1 MSNEQDVI
9 VRNNNND
16 EEEIDL
22 LEIASKLWKSRRT
35 IFIYCGIGAILGLI
49 VAFSIPKEY
58 TTTIKIAPELNGSG
72 GGAGKLGSLASMAG
86 INLGSANSGADAVMP
101 QLYPDVLSSTPFLV
115 GLFDVPV
122 TESKTDATYP
132 LYTYIEDHT
141 HGTWWSYLLSLPFKA
156 IGGIMSVIRGDD
168 EEGDGDCDGKINSFR
183 LTKDQEAVKKA
194 LSVRIVCS
202 YDQETGVNTISVT
215 MQNPLVSALLADTVA
230 VHLQKFITEY
240 RTSKARQDLAY
251 AEQLNQEA
259 RKEYYDA
266 QQRLADYL
274 DRNQNLSYYSAQVTR
289 DRLTNESNLAF
300 SLFNQTSQQLQMAKA
315 KVQET
320 TPVYATVEPAT
331 VPIKPS
337 KPSKPMIL
345 IGFVFLGA
353 VIASAKILFSD
364 TIESVKK
371 IVKN

>member
-1 MSNEQDVI
+1 MSNEQDPI
-9 VRNNNND
+9 MRNDND

-22 LEIASKLWKSRRT
+22 LEIATKLWKSRRT
-35 IFIYCGIGAILGLI
+35 IFIYSGIAAVIGLI

-58 TTTIKIAPELNGSG
+58 TTTIKIAPELNGASSG
-72 GGAGKLGSLASMAG
+72 GGKLSSLASMAG

-122 TESKTDATYP
+122 TDSKTHETYT
-132 LYTYIEDHT
+132 LYSYIEDHT
-141 HGTWWSYLLSLPFKA
+141 SGTWWGFLFSLPFKA
-156 IGGIMSVIRGDD
+156 IGGVMSFFRDD
-168 EEGDGDCDGKINSFR
+168 EEGDGDGKLNPFH
-183 LTKDQEAVKKA
+183 LTKDQEEIKKA
-194 LSVRIVCS
+194 LAERIVCS

-230 VHLQKFITEY
+230 AHLQEFITDY

-251 AEQLNQEA
+251 AEQLNEEA

-274 DRNQNLSYYSAQVTR
+274 DRNQNLSFHSGQVTR
-289 DRLTNESNLAF
+289 ERLTNESNLAF
-300 SLFNQTSQQLQMAKA
+300 SLFNQTAQQLQMAKA

-345 IGFVFLGA
+345 IGFIFLGA
-353 VIASAKILFSD
+353 VIACAKILFSD
-364 TIESVKK
+364 TINSVKK
-371 IVKN
+371 IITE

>member
-1 MSNEQDVI
+1 MSNENDAL
-9 VRNNNND
+9 VRTDHD

-22 LEIASKLWKSRRT
+22 LEIAAKLWKSRRT
-35 IFIYCGIGAILGLI
+35 IFTYAGIAAIVGLV

-58 TTTIKIAPELNGSG
+58 TTTIKLAPELSGNNSG
-72 GGAGKLGSLASMAG
+72 GSGKLGSLAAMAG
-86 INLGSANSGADAVMP
+86 INLNSASAGADAVMP
-101 QLYPDVLSSTPFLV
+101 PLYPDVLSSAPFLV

-122 TESKTDATYP
+122 TESKTDSTYTV
-132 LYTYIEDHT
+132 YSYIEDHT
-141 HGTWWSYLLSLPFKA
+141 SGTWWGYLFGLPFKA
-156 IGGIMSVIRGDD
+156 IGGVVSFFRD
-168 EEGDGDCDGKINSFR
+168 EEEGTGDGKTNPFR
-183 LTKDQEAVKKA
+183 LTKEEDEVKKA
-194 LSVRIVCS
+194 LAERIVCS

-230 VHLQKFITEY
+230 AHLQAFITDY

-251 AEQLNQEA
+251 ANQLNEEA
-259 RKEYYDA
+259 RKDYYDA

-274 DRNQNLSYYSAQVTR
+274 DRNQGLSLHSAQVTR
-289 DRLTNESNLAF
+289 ERLTNEANLAF

-345 IGFVFLGA
+345 IGFVFLVELVGIRE
-353 VIASAKILFSD
+353 VL
-364 TIESVKK
+364 TGL
-371 IVKN
+371 

>member
-1 MSNEQDVI
+1 MSNENDALI
-9 VRNNNND
+9 RNDND

-35 IFIYCGIGAILGLI
+35 IFKYCGIAAVIGLV

-58 TTTIKIAPELNGSG
+58 TTTIKLAPELNGATN
-72 GGAGKLGSLASMAG
+72 GASKLGSLASMAG
-86 INLGSANSGADAVMP
+86 INLGTANAGADAVMP

-122 TESKTDATYP
+122 TDSKTDATYP
-132 LYTYIEDHT
+132 LHIYIEDHT
-141 HGTWWSYLLSLPFKA
+141 SGTWWGYLFSLPFKA
-156 IGGIMSVIRGDD
+156 IGGIMSFFRD
-168 EEGDGDCDGKINSFR
+168 EEEGTGDGKLNPFH
-183 LTKDQEAVKKA
+183 LTKDQEEIKKA
-194 LSVRIVCS
+194 LEKRIVCS
-202 YDQETGVNTISVT
+202 YDQKTGVNTISVT

-230 VHLQKFITEY
+230 AHLQAFITEY

-251 AEQLNQEA
+251 AEQLNEEA
-259 RKEYYDA
+259 RKDYYEA

-274 DRNQNLSYYSAQVTR
+274 DRNQNLSFHSAQVTR

-345 IGFVFLGA
+345 IGFIFLGG
-353 VIASAKILFSD
+353 VIASAKIIFADKIADMKKSFS
-364 TIESVKK
+364 E
-371 IVKN
+371 

>member
-58 TTTIKIAPELNGSG
+58 TTTIKLAPELNGSSS
-72 GGAGKLGSLASMAG
+72 GASKLGSLASMAG
-86 INLGSANSGADAVMP
+86 INLGSANAGGDAVMP

-141 HGTWWSYLLSLPFKA
+141 SGTWWGYLFGLPFKA
-156 IGGIMSVIRGDD
+156 IGGVMSLIRGNDD
-168 EEGDGDCDGKINSFR
+168 EEGVGDGELNPFR
-183 LTKDQEAVKKA
+183 LTKDQEEIKNA
-194 LSVRIVCS
+194 LAKRIVCS
-202 YDQETGVNTISVT
+202 YDQKTGVNTISVT
-215 MQNPLVSALLADTVA
+215 MQNPLVSALVADTVA
-230 VHLQKFITEY
+230 AHLQAFITEY

-251 AEQLNQEA
+251 AEQLNEEA

-300 SLFNQTSQQLQMAKA
+300 SLFNQTAQQLQMAKA

-331 VPIKPS
+331 VPIKAS
-337 KPSKPMIL
+337 KPSKVMVL
-345 IGFVFLGA
+345 FGFIFLGG
-353 VIASAKILFSD
+353 VIASAKIIFADKITELKQSFS
-364 TIESVKK
+364 K
-371 IVKN
+371 